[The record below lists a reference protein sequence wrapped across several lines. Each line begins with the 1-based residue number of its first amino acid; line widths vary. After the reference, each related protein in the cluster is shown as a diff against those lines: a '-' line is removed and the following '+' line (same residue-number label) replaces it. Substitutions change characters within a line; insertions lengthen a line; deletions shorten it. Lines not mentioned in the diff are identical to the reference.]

1 MVLNTIIDFFK
12 HSYNSD
18 KIAFA
23 FEIISTVFTI
33 AASLTLALN
42 AANPNMALVYPGF
55 FIGSVTAVYAY
66 YRRKLA
72 WPLILTGYFACVNI
86 FGFSRAIGWL

>member
-1 MVLNTIIDFFK
+1 MIGRVVDFFK
-12 HSYNSD
+12 HSYHSD
-18 KIAFA
+18 RVAFG
-23 FEIISTVFTI
+23 FEIVSTIFTI

-55 FIGSVTAVYAY
+55 FIGSCTAVYAY

-72 WPLILTGYFACVNI
+72 WPLLLTGYFACVNVLG
-86 FGFSRAIGWL
+86 FGRAVGWF